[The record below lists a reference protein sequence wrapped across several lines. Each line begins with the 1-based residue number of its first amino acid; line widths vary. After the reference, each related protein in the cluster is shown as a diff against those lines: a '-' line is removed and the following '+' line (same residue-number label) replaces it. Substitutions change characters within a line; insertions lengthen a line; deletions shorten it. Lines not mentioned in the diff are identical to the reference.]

1 MCHVLLYEFSKSK
14 TMSTEAATFD
24 VQMIE
29 SLIESGQ
36 GDQGRLMFIRRCME
50 RGRRLYESD
59 RTYLETLVAGY
70 SAPAEDTA
78 DVTAPSTEDDEI
90 GMVRRLMQSRFGDQG
105 RLEYM
110 HQTLE
115 SGGLLHRSDAKYLRT
130 KYADMPEAAPA
141 ATHSMVGERQ
151 PEVSDPAAQTRVE
164 EAGYELT
171 EGITAR
177 TSALE
182 AVKAE
187 MESAQRQIEDDRR
200 TLESI
205 SDYKSRLAGRIDMHQ
220 DLLQK
225 IRDELRSVKDMIKEQ
240 SCSLEEMARA
250 LEAIRSERMELEA
263 DSQRLVGVTAE
274 LVEERKRLATARK
287 ENRALKEKERSLTKS
302 RKDIEKVN
310 REMQKE
316 REKIAK
322 KLEEEKSKLKE
333 QTALKRSL
341 DRETAKLDETREKR
355 DQTKRGIKMA
365 ERVLEES
372 RLRSK

>member
-1 MCHVLLYEFSKSK
+1 MI
-14 TMSTEAATFD
+14 TEAATFD
-24 VQMIE
+24 IQTIE

-36 GDQGRLMFIRRCME
+36 GDQGRLLFIRRCME
-50 RGRRLYESD
+50 SGRRLYESD
-59 RTYLETLVAGY
+59 RTYMETLVAGY
-70 SAPAEDTA
+70 SAPAEDTTG
-78 DVTAPSTEDDEI
+78 VTTPSTEDGEAE
-90 GMVRRLMQSRFGDQG
+90 MVCSLMQSRFGDQG
-105 RLEYM
+105 RLEHM
-110 HQTLE
+110 RQTLE
-115 SGGLLHRSDAKYLRT
+115 NGVPLHHSDAEYLRA

-141 ATHSMVGERQ
+141 ATHRVAEERQ
-151 PEVSDPAAQTRVE
+151 PEVSDPVAQTQVE
-164 EAGYELT
+164 EAGGELA

-177 TSALE
+177 TSALD

-187 MESAQRQIEDDRR
+187 MESAQRQIEDDRK

-220 DLLQK
+220 NLLQE
-225 IRDELRSVKDMIKEQ
+225 IRDELRSVKGMIKEQ

-250 LEAIRSERMELEA
+250 LEAIRSERMQLEA

-274 LVEERKRLATARK
+274 LAEERKRLAAARK

-310 REMQKE
+310 REVQKE

-322 KLEEEKSKLKE
+322 KLEDEESKLKE
-333 QTALKRSL
+333 QAVLKRSL

-355 DQTKRGIKMA
+355 NQTKRSIKIA

-372 RLRSK
+372 RPRSK

>member
-1 MCHVLLYEFSKSK
+1 MG
-14 TMSTEAATFD
+14 TEAATFD
-24 VQMIE
+24 IQMVE

-50 RGRRLYESD
+50 SGRRLYESD
-59 RTYLETLVAGY
+59 RTYLEALVAGY

-90 GMVRRLMQSRFGDQG
+90 GMVCRLMQSRFGDQG

-110 HQTLE
+110 RRTLE
-115 SGGLLHRSDAKYLRT
+115 NGGPLHRSDAKYLRA

-141 ATHSMVGERQ
+141 AMHGVVGERQ
-151 PEVSDPAAQTRVE
+151 PEVSDPAPQTRVE
-164 EAGYELT
+164 EAGDELT

-220 DLLQK
+220 NLLQE
-225 IRDELRSVKDMIKEQ
+225 IRDELRSVKGMIKEQ

-250 LEAIRSERMELEA
+250 LEAIRSERMQLEA

-274 LVEERKRLATARK
+274 IAEERKRLAAARK

-316 REKIAK
+316 HEKIAK